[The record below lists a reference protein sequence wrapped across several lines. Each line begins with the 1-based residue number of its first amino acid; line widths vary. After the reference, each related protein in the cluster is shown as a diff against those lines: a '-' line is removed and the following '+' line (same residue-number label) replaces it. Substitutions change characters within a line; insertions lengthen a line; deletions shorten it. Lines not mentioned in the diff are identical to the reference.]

1 MRGLAR
7 SEGVIRAGCS
17 PGGSG
22 GRDFSREITGRV
34 GILVRLGDRKLELD
48 NGSGGLG
55 NVATL
60 FDRNSVSDLA
70 EWIGFQFTLCDLLS
84 GTSCPCSSK
93 GPFVSRLAER
103 PSTTSISPEGRNE
116 AGEGNMLDGAVGG
129 DIPEVD
135 SPYLGDATEGRE
147 GVDRI
152 PLETRSDGTRPTKYD
167 RGGGGAKGRSSSW
180 PSPR

>member
-1 MRGLAR
+1 MRGLAT

-34 GILVRLGDRKLELD
+34 GILVGLGDRKLELG
-48 NGSGGLG
+48 NGNGGLR

-70 EWIGFQFTLCDLLS
+70 GWIGFQFTLCDLLS
-84 GTSCPCSSK
+84 GTSCPCSSE
-93 GPFVSRLAER
+93 G
-103 PSTTSISPEGRNE
+103 PSTISISPDGRNE
-116 AGEGNMLDGAVGG
+116 AGEGNMLDGADGG
-129 DIPEVD
+129 DIPEFD

-167 RGGGGAKGRSSSW
+167 RGGGGAKGRSSS
-180 PSPR
+180 